1 MIVYRVLVE
10 LMHLLPTEDHGV
22 RMRMANFFF
31 SQPLENMPGQLL
43 KMHEIESTTEV
54 RTAHPK
60 SEDLYSKL

>member
-31 SQPLENMPGQLL
+31 SQPLESMPGQLL
-43 KMHEIESTTEV
+43 KMHEIESVTEV
-54 RTAHPK
+54 CITHLTSGEQYK
-60 SEDLYSKL
+60 